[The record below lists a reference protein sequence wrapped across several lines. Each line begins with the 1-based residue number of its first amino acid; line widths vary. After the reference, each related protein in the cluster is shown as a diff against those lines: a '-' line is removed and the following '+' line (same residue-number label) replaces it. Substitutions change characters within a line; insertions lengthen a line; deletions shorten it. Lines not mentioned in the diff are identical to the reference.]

1 MHQIRP
7 LLVDQNWRLNLFQ
20 KILCRNYKLKL
31 YCQSLPLSR
40 FVTLTEGFTTRD
52 IKKAGIDIQAKFKN
66 DMTKQDF
73 ERLLEEYQPTSLWGI
88 DLKQRG
94 IPKGWNEV
102 GGLVHVRK
110 SLLQTLQWPAKVS
123 VIFLKRIILLDS

>member
-1 MHQIRP
+1 M
-7 LLVDQNWRLNLFQ
+7 
-20 KILCRNYKLKL
+20 
-31 YCQSLPLSR
+31 YCQSLLLSR

-123 VIFLKRIILLDS
+123 VIFLKRIILLDFCDNTIIFNVLIARTALEI

>member
-1 MHQIRP
+1 M
-7 LLVDQNWRLNLFQ
+7 
-20 KILCRNYKLKL
+20 

-123 VIFLKRIILLDS
+123 VIFLKRIILLDSWDNTIIFNVLIARTALEV